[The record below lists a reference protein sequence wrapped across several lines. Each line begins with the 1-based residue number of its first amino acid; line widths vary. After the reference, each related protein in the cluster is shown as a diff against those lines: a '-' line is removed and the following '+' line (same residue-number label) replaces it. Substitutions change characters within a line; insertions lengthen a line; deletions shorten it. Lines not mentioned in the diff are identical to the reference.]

1 MDEELITGAALEILS
16 QGPLALTELAQR
28 LTLRGLLEDGY
39 DEDELIDALDDDVWL
54 DDDTALSIP
63 ALTEGRC
70 FTHRLTREEK
80 EIGRLLQ
87 FPDFAGL
94 WLQLEERARHRGVSH
109 FSMLDDEFVQWVV
122 SMDPDWLAPF
132 APGELI
138 QVTRN
143 DGTLVLAACD
153 ETGDG
158 RKERRAIAELHE
170 RFVEAR
176 ESGDAEDFTL
186 RLLAGDPGLFRSPQP
201 PLGEMF
207 VACRIPVVGAQ
218 IEGMDSRLDDH
229 FMAILSD
236 LYGFDRCCRQAL
248 GALKSAFAYWRVP
261 ELRGEVDLT
270 EAARNLAHSQ
280 VARAFADLF
289 LETKVGGAPAFREF
303 AEALAKVKGERAAAG
318 MYLLGCVNDVALDL
332 DRARAGF
339 SMAHMRDPDYQPAVE
354 ALAELAA
361 DRGDAAE
368 ARSLFGRSVS
378 VWAQEEA
385 EVLDKLLGADLP
397 KVGRNDPCPCGSG
410 KKYKACHEGMRA
422 TLTPEQRH
430 AWLMRRIAQFPRRPG
445 NGLRMATEVSHL
457 GELFDPGHEGLLEDA
472 MVVDAMAWDD
482 RNLSAYHTR
491 RGPILP
497 PEDAVIVSALAESR
511 RDLWVVAASDPG
523 RQLSLRNVRSGEEVQ
538 VEEGH
543 GAVDYPVGSKL
554 LVRVVELPSGSW
566 LYGMV
571 YPVPEEEVQEV
582 SAMLEE
588 GMDSWD
594 LVQWYAEGSSSPG
607 AMSNTSG
614 EEIVF
619 CSVTARLPDPGA
631 AATILDRHLEKDG
644 DGAWVEK
651 EDTELMEDAIVGTFT
666 IEGDLLAY
674 GANSV
679 QRFARISKRV
689 EELLGDLEI
698 VEQRFTP
705 LAEAMA
711 EVGEDFG
718 EASSA
723 PLPPDD
729 PAMQAQFQ
737 EIMQMAELKWLDQPV
752 PALRGSTPRQAAA
765 DPSLRGDL
773 ERLLAKFARDEAR
786 LPAGA
791 AGFSASR
798 LRALLGL

>member
-16 QGPLALTELAQR
+16 QGPLALSELAQR
-28 LTLRGLLEDGY
+28 LIQRGLLEEGY
-39 DEDELIDALDDDVWL
+39 DEDELIETLDDEVWL
-54 DDDTALSIP
+54 DDDVVHSIP
-63 ALTEGRC
+63 ALTEGRR
-70 FTHRLTREEK
+70 FTHRLTPEEK
-80 EIGRLLQ
+80 ALGRLIQ

-94 WLQLEERARHRGVSH
+94 WLQHEESAQRRGVSH
-109 FSMLDDEFVQWVV
+109 FSMLDDEFVQWVA
-122 SMDPDWLAPF
+122 SADADWLAPF

-138 QVTRN
+138 QVIRN
-143 DGTLVLAACD
+143 DGALVVAAC
-153 ETGDG
+153 EEPGDG
-158 RKERRAIAELHE
+158 REERRAIAELHE
-170 RFVEAR
+170 RFVETKV
-176 ESGDAEDFTL
+176 SGDAEDFML
-186 RLLAGDPGLFRSPQP
+186 YLLAGDPGLFRSPQP

-218 IEGMDSRLDDH
+218 IEGVDSRLDDH

-236 LYGFDRCCRQAL
+236 LYEFDRCCRQAL
-248 GALKSAFAYWRVP
+248 RAIKSAFAFWRVP
-261 ELRGEVDLT
+261 ELRDQVDLAA
-270 EAARNLAHSQ
+270 AARNLAHSQ
-280 VARAFADLF
+280 VASAFADLF
-289 LETKVGGAPAFREF
+289 LETKVGGEPAFREF

-318 MYLLGCVNDVALDL
+318 MYLLGCVNDVSLDL

-339 SMAHMRDPDYQPAVE
+339 SMAHMRDPGYQPAIE
-354 ALAELAA
+354 ALARLAA

-368 ARSLFGRSVS
+368 ARSLYGRSTL
-378 VWAQEEA
+378 VWAREEA

-397 KVGRNDPCPCGSG
+397 KVGRNDACPCGSG

-430 AWLMRRIAQFPRRPG
+430 AWLMRKIAQFPRRPG

-457 GELFDPGHEGLLEDA
+457 GELLDPEHEGLLEDA
-472 MVVDAMAWDD
+472 MVVDVMAWDD

-497 PEDAVIVSALAESR
+497 PEDAVVVSALAESR

-523 RQLSLRNVRSGEEVQ
+523 RRLTLGNVRRGEQVE
-538 VEEGH
+538 VEEGR
-543 GAVDYPVGSKL
+543 GAVDYPAGSNL
-554 LVRVVELPSGSW
+554 LVRVVELPSGTW

-582 SAMLEE
+582 LAMLEE

-594 LVQWYAEGSSSPG
+594 LVDWYTEGSSRPG

-631 AATILDRHLEKDG
+631 AAMILDRHLEKGG

-651 EDTELMEDAIVGTFT
+651 EDSELMEGVIVGTFK
-666 IEGDLLAY
+666 IQGDLLAY
-674 GANSV
+674 GANSL

-689 EELLGDLEI
+689 EELLGNLEI

-705 LAEAMA
+705 LAEALA
-711 EVGEDFG
+711 EHREGSG
-718 EASSA
+718 EAPAA
-723 PLPPDD
+723 PQPPDS

-752 PALRGSTPRQAAA
+752 PALSGRTPRQAAA
-765 DPSLRGDL
+765 DPVLRGDL

-791 AGFSASR
+791 AGFSATR